1 MLQLK
6 MEEKVEEEK
15 KVKVEL
21 KLDDSAEIRPLV
33 PAEVKEENTEEVNGG
48 LLVTIVQSQ
57 YNVLQLTSIMYG
69 LQWRVFGVA
78 D

>member
-33 PAEVKEENTEEVNGG
+33 PAEVKEENTEEVIGG

-57 YNVLQLTSIMYG
+57 YVLQLTSIMYG
-69 LQWRVFGVA
+69 LQWRVYGVA

>member
-1 MLQLK
+1 MSEYIFVTNIFEYLNIWIY
-6 MEEKVEEEK
+6 
-15 KVKVEL
+15 
-21 KLDDSAEIRPLV
+21 SSHSGAEIRPLV

-48 LLVTIVQSQ
+48 LLVTSVQSQ
-57 YNVLQLTSIMYG
+57 YVLQLTSIMYG

>member
-48 LLVTIVQSQ
+48 LLVTSVQSQ
-57 YNVLQLTSIMYG
+57 YVLQLTSIMYG

>member
-1 MLQLK
+1 MT
-6 MEEKVEEEK
+6 V
-15 KVKVEL
+15 
-21 KLDDSAEIRPLV
+21 PLV

-57 YNVLQLTSIMYG
+57 YVLQLTSIMYG